1 MEEVREV
8 KYLGFAVS
16 EGGKIDVKVSYG
28 LSESVKMMK
37 VFPLISKFYIVALSV
52 LYRRVMGT

>member
-1 MEEVREV
+1 M